1 MVLIIS
7 GLKMKCDTC
16 DSKNVKS
23 PVSVRVRARVSGED
37 YCFYNSKYHLVRR
50 FIGVARICQ
59 LMIQSVPQKT
69 TRRFMKSEPSFCE
82 K

>member
-1 MVLIIS
+1 MYILVCLVLIIS

-23 PVSVRVRARVSGED
+23 PVSVRVRARVRERIIVFLQFKIPPCKTLYRGCTNLSVD
-37 YCFYNSKYHLVRR
+37 DSK
-50 FIGVARICQ
+50 C
-59 LMIQSVPQKT
+59 SSKND
-69 TRRFMKSEPSFCE
+69 PSFYE